1 MPLPPLSV
9 SLSNGQK
16 TEAMKVFRKRY
27 AEELEQTEARLTELM
42 TNQQTADF
50 LAQYIGD
57 QPELA
62 ELKSGAE
69 EVAKLEKRRQYLSAL
84 IERLDAYT
92 PKQPEI
98 KPVLGDVGGKA
109 SGVRKF

>member
-9 SLSNGQK
+9 LLSNGQK
-16 TEAMKVFRKRY
+16 TEAMKLFRRRY

-42 TNQQTADF
+42 INQQTAEF
-50 LAQYIGD
+50 LAQYIGE
-57 QPELA
+57 QPELV
-62 ELKSGAE
+62 ELKAGAE
-69 EVAKLEKRRQYLSAL
+69 EMAKLEKRRQYLSAL

-92 PKQPEI
+92 PKQPEV
-98 KPVLGDVGGKA
+98 KPVLGDAGGKV